1 VHPGDLI
8 VADDDGVV
16 VVPRADAAG
25 VLEKARA
32 REANE
37 AGKRARLAAG
47 ELGLDLYDMRAQ
59 LKSKGLRY
67 VERPEDD

>member
-1 VHPGDLI
+1 VPG
-8 VADDDGVV
+8 
-16 VVPRADAAG
+16 RSCT
-25 VLEKARA
+25 
-32 REANE
+32 NE